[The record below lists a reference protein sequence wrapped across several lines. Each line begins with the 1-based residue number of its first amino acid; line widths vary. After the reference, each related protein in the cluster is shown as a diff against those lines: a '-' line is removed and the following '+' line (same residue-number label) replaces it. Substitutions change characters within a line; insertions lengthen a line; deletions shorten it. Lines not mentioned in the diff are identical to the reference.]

1 MAEYTVKLR
10 RSDSTDSPVPEV
22 EVDALTEFE
31 AAAVGLNQL
40 RARGEGF
47 EVETDVEIVQGTVTE
62 TKPVPV
68 KRIASESNP
77 GAPRV
82 SSTVSSAARNHSPVT
97 TLVCSHPLRVSR
109 HSGKIGDSERTV
121 DRRV

>member
-40 RARGEGF
+40 RARGERF
-47 EVETDVEIVQGTVTE
+47 DAETGVEIVQGTVTE

-68 KRIASESNP
+68 KDI
-77 GAPRV
+77 V
-82 SSTVSSAARNHSPVT
+82 YWLRNRREGQALT
-97 TLVCSHPLRVSR
+97 ERDRLEPLLEYMKR
-109 HSGKIGDSERTV
+109 EEE
-121 DRRV
+121 